1 MFNILNNFLE
11 ISPYNS
17 YLVYL
22 QENCVYGIKI

>member
-17 YLVYL
+17 NLVYL
-22 QENCVYGIKI
+22 QENRVYGIKI